1 MAFADREALRERR
14 LAAQAAWSA
23 TVLAMA
29 CVFLEHPSS
38 LEHDTAMYPGQA
50 AITMHPEQPSRL
62 LAIEHE
68 LAARD
73 WLGFE
78 RMRSPAVDRSVLT
91 AVHPERYVASI
102 ERVCASGGGLLDAD
116 TVASERSFEAALHAA
131 GGAVRMVDLLLDG
144 EASAAFS
151 SHRPPGH
158 HALPCQA
165 MGFCLFNNIAVAA
178 RYALDARHLERVMIL
193 DWDVHHG
200 NGTNQAFHA
209 SNQVLFVSIHQSPLF
224 PGTGPAYDIGEG
236 EGRGFTVNLPVPPGS
251 GDEVWVSLV
260 EHVVVPLARAFEP
273 QLMLVSAGYDAHRD
287 DLLADCTVTEEGFA
301 AIARAVSGAC
311 VSLAAPIGGVL
322 EGGYAL
328 GALGRSVAAT
338 LQAFSAPA
346 SVADSGPSPEAGVAP
361 IAGDAR
367 DRLAEWW
374 PQLRRRNVRQG

>member
-1 MAFADREALRERR
+1 MAY
-14 LAAQAAWSA
+14 
-23 TVLAMA
+23 
-29 CVFLEHPSS
+29 VFLEHPTS
-38 LEHDTAMYPGQA
+38 LEHDTTAYLGQS
-50 AITMHPEQPSRL
+50 AIMMHPEQPSRIV
-62 LAIEHE
+62 AIERE
-68 LAARD
+68 LSARD

-78 RMRSPAVDRSVLT
+78 RVRSPAVDRSVLS

-102 ERVCASGGGLLDAD
+102 ERACASGGALLDVD
-116 TVASERSFEAALHAA
+116 TVVSERSFDAALHAA

-158 HALPCQA
+158 HALPSEA

-178 RYALDARHLERVMIL
+178 RYALDVRHLERVMIL

-200 NGTNQAFHA
+200 NSTNQVFHA
-209 SNQVLFVSIHQSPLF
+209 SKQVLFVSIHQSPLF
-224 PGTGPAYDIGEG
+224 PGTGPAYDVGEG
-236 EGRGFTVNLPVPPGS
+236 EGRGFTVNLPVPAGS

-273 QLMLVSAGYDAHRD
+273 QLVLVSAGYDAHRD
-287 DLLADCTVTEEGFA
+287 DPLADCNVSDEGFA
-301 AIARAVSGAC
+301 AMAHPVSRAC
-311 VSLAAPIGGVL
+311 ESLAAPVGGVL

-328 GALGRSVAAT
+328 EALGRSVAAT

-346 SVADSGPSPEAGVAP
+346 SVAGSARTPMTSVPP
-361 IAGDAR
+361 IAREAR

-374 PQLRRRNVRQG
+374 PQLGRRNITQR

>member
-1 MAFADREALRERR
+1 M
-14 LAAQAAWSA
+14 
-23 TVLAMA
+23 
-29 CVFLEHPSS
+29 H
-38 LEHDTAMYPGQA
+38 PGQA
-50 AITMHPEQPSRL
+50 AITMHPEQPGRIV
-62 LAIEHE
+62 AIERE

-78 RMRSPAVDRSVLT
+78 PVRSPAVDRSVLT

-102 ERVCASGGGLLDAD
+102 ERACAAGGGLLDAD
-116 TVASERSFEAALHAA
+116 TVVSERSFEAALHA
-131 GGAVRMVDLLLDG
+131 GRCGADGELLLDG
-144 EASAAFS
+144 EASGAFS

-158 HALPCQA
+158 HALPSRA
-165 MGFCLFNNIAVAA
+165 MGFCVFNNIAVAA
-178 RYALDARHLERVMIL
+178 RYALDVRRLERVMIF

-200 NGTNQAFHA
+200 NGTNQVFHA

-224 PGTGPAYDIGEG
+224 PGTGPAYDVGEG
-236 EGRGFTVNLPVPPGS
+236 EGRGFTVNLPVLPGS

-260 EHVVVPLARAFEP
+260 EHVVVPLAHAFEP

-301 AIARAVSGAC
+301 AMAHAVAGAC
-311 VSLAAPIGGVL
+311 QSLGAPVGGVL

-338 LQAFSAPA
+338 LQAFSTPA
-346 SVADSGPSPEAGVAP
+346 SVADSAGAPETGVAP
-361 IAGDAR
+361 IAREAR

-374 PQLRRRNVRQG
+374 PRLGRRNVRQG